1 MRIVIAPDSFKG
13 TATAVDVAAAIAAG
27 WRTVRSDDELLQLPM
42 ADGGEGTIDA
52 LERGIAHAV
61 RVPSTVS
68 GPLSDPIAADW
79 LRFVDADGVDT
90 GVVELAQTSGLPL
103 LDPLDPLHAHT
114 LGFGQQIALA
124 LDAGVQR
131 LLLAVGGSSSTDGGT
146 GALTALG
153 AKFLDE
159 AAHRLPLGGGAL
171 ERLSSVSFGAVRE
184 VPSEG
189 AYLLSDVR
197 NPLTGPL
204 GAAAVFGPQKGASL
218 DQVLLLERG
227 LARLARRMP
236 VDPTATGAGAAGG
249 TGFGMLAWGAIAR
262 SGAEAVCEAIGVG
275 AALPGADLVITGE
288 GSYDQQTSSGKV
300 ASEIELV
307 ATRHHVPVAVVAGR
321 ISVASET
328 VDSAVSLEELAGGT
342 EAAMRDTISW
352 LEAAG
357 AELARRYSR

>member
-13 TATAVDVAAAIAAG
+13 TAAAADVAAAIASG
-27 WRTVRSDDELLQLPM
+27 WRSMRAGDELIQLPM

-52 LERGIAHAV
+52 LERGIAHSV

-68 GPLSDPIAADW
+68 GPLGDPIAADW
-79 LRFVDADGVDT
+79 LRFIDTEGVDT

-103 LDPLDPLHAHT
+103 LDTPAPLHAHT

-131 LLLAVGGSSSTDGGT
+131 LLLAIGGSSSTDGGT

-153 AKFLDE
+153 AEFLD
-159 AAHRLPLGGGAL
+159 ADGQRLPLGGGAL
-171 ERLSSVSFGAVRE
+171 ERLAAVSFGAVRE
-184 VPSEG
+184 VPSGG
-189 AYLLSDVR
+189 ACLLSDVR

-218 DQVLLLERG
+218 DEVLVLERG
-227 LARLARRMP
+227 LARLARQMP
-236 VDPTATGAGAAGG
+236 IDPTATGAGAAGG
-249 TGFGMLAWGAIAR
+249 TGFGMLAWGAVAR
-262 SGAEAVCEAIGVG
+262 SGAEAVCEAVGVG

-288 GSYDQQTSSGKV
+288 GSYDRQTSLGKV
-300 ASEIELV
+300 ASQVEL
-307 ATRHHVPVAVVAGR
+307 AAMRSHVPVAIVAGR
-321 ISVASET
+321 ISVASAT
-328 VDSAVSLEELAGGT
+328 IDSAVSLEELAGGT
-342 EAAMRDTISW
+342 DAAMRDTISW
-352 LEAAG
+352 LEVAG